1 MRALVVDRS
10 LEAIS
15 GMHGINQNIAIATV
29 LYTSAL
35 TDDEITRVMHW
46 LENRWLT

>member
-10 LEAIS
+10 LEAIA
-15 GMHGINQNIAIATV
+15 GRFIASV

-46 LENRWLT
+46 LDNRWLT